1 MADIQTR
8 QDSKGKTKYTARIR
22 VKGYKPQSATFTTLT
37 AAKTWANKQEAAMR
51 DGKHLPAQEAK
62 RRTLAEAIDRYK
74 SGPDYASKEAST
86 RYTQDKQLEHWRDRL
101 GHMTLAQITPE
112 VIGDERDRLAKGE
125 DRATPKPRTAA
136 TQVRYLSALSAVL
149 AYTIGEL
156 GWMES
161 NPAIKV
167 SKPKEPRGRVRIL
180 SDAERKELLAKCKES
195 KNAALYDFVMLAL
208 STGARRGELHNLEWR
223 HVDLDRRVITLD
235 KTKNGDR
242 RVIPLRGE
250 AERIMAARSK
260 IRRIDSPY
268 VFPAPFRRGTAPKP
282 VDFQSAWDWAVE
294 RAKLTDFKFHDL
306 RHTAASTLAMN
317 GATLAELAEVLGHK
331 TLQMVKRYSHFT
343 EGHTGGLMERLSD
356 ALFTEKKK
364 KGEADEKQG

>member
-62 RRTLAEAIDRYK
+62 RRTLSEAIDRYK
-74 SGPDYASKEAST
+74 SGPDYADKEAST
-86 RYTQDKQLEHWRDRL
+86 RYTQDKQLAHWRERL

-125 DRATPKPRTAA
+125 DRKTPKPRTPA
-136 TQVRYLSALSAVL
+136 TQVRYISALSAVL
-149 AYTIGEL
+149 AYTVQEL
-156 GWMES
+156 RWMES

-180 SDAERKELLAKCKES
+180 SDEERKALLAACKGS
-195 KNAALYDFVMLAL
+195 KNEALHDFVVLAL
-208 STGARRGELHNLEWR
+208 STGARRGELHTLEWR
-223 HVDLDRRVITLD
+223 HVDFERRVITLD

-242 RVIPLRGE
+242 RVIPIRGE
-250 AERIMAARSK
+250 AERILKERNK
-260 IRRIDSPY
+260 IRRIDNNF
-268 VFPAPFRRGTAPKP
+268 VFPAPFRRGTEPKP

-294 RAKLTDFKFHDL
+294 RAKLEDFKFHDL

-317 GATLAELAEVLGHK
+317 GATLAELAEVLGHR
-331 TLQMVKRYSHFT
+331 TLAMVKRYSHFT
-343 EGHTGGLMERLSD
+343 EGHTGGLMERLND

-364 KGEADEKQG
+364 KGTANEKKG

>member
-1 MADIQTR
+1 MADIQERTGK
-8 QDSKGKTKYTARIR
+8 DGKTRYTARIR
-22 VKGYKPQSATFTTLT
+22 VKGYRAQTATFTRLT
-37 AAKTWANKQEAAMR
+37 DARTWARKQEVDMR

-74 SGPDYASKEAST
+74 SGPDYAGKEAST
-86 RYTQDKQLEHWRDRL
+86 RYTQDKQLEHWKTRI
-101 GHMTLAQITPE
+101 GHMTLAMVTPE
-112 VIGDERDRLAKGE
+112 VIGDERDTLAKGE
-125 DRATPKPRTAA
+125 DRVTPKPRTAA
-136 TQVRYLSALSAVL
+136 TQVRYLSALSSVL
-149 AYTIGEL
+149 AYTVQEL
-156 GWMES
+156 GWLEV

-195 KNAALYDFVMLAL
+195 KNEALYDFVMMAL

-260 IRRIDSPY
+260 IRRIDNPF
-268 VFPAPFRRGTAPKP
+268 VFPAPFRRGIAPRP

-317 GATLAELAEVLGHK
+317 GATLAELAEVLGHR
-331 TLQMVKRYSHFT
+331 TLAMVKRYSHFT
-343 EGHTGGLMERLSD
+343 EGHTGDLMERLSD
-356 ALFTEKKK
+356 ALFTEKK
-364 KGEADEKQG
+364 EAQG